1 MSIRS
6 GLAAQIGFGDETT
19 YGTYATPTRFL
30 EFESESLALQQ
41 EYAESPGLRATNRVQ
56 RTDRVRVNTLGASG
70 NVLFPAV
77 QSKGFGLVLKHMVG
91 KAGVITTTSGGTNA
105 KDHTY
110 TLGDPYGL
118 STTWQVGRPDVSGT
132 VQPFSYPGTK
142 VTGWTL
148 SNQSGGY
155 VSLGV
160 DLFSQAEDRD
170 IALASA
176 SYSSGTVEDL
186 FYADG
191 TLNVASGAVSVMDV
205 SISGATAVNTD
216 RRFIRSSTLVKEP
229 LIAGMYEITGS
240 MTMEFESLTQYELF
254 TDNTV
259 GQLDVTWSAPT
270 AIESTIKPSLKVTLP
285 KVQFRGTTPNV
296 SGPGIVTL
304 TCPFKALYD
313 GTNEP
318 ITIVYVSSDA
328 TD

>member
-1 MSIRS
+1 MAIRS

-30 EFESESLALQQ
+30 EFESETIALQQ

-56 RTDRVRVNTLGASG
+56 RTDRVRVNKLGASG
-70 NVLFPAV
+70 TVTFPAV

-91 KAGVITTTSGGTNA
+91 KAGVITTSAGGTNA

-132 VQPFSYPGTK
+132 VQPFSYLGTK

-148 SNQSGGY
+148 SNQAGGY

-160 DLFSQAEDRD
+160 DLFSQDETTAQS
-170 IALASA
+170 LASA

-186 FYADG
+186 FYQDG

-205 SISGATAVNTD
+205 SITGATAVSTD

-240 MTMEFESLTQYELF
+240 FTMEFESLTQYQRF
-254 TDNTV
+254 TANTI
-259 GQLDVTWSAPT
+259 GQLDVTWTAPT
-270 AIESTIKPSLKVTLP
+270 AIESTIYPKLTVTLP

-296 SGPGIVTL
+296 SGPGIVTM

-313 GTNEP
+313 GSSEP
-318 ITIVYVSSDA
+318 ITILYVSSDA